1 MQSSGRTTD
10 ITPDRRPLVREP
22 PFDDRPYIREPPVEA
37 IWNHYAED
45 VRRRLALRTADLV
58 RHVCL
63 VEEHRD
69 LDEMITFLSAGPS
82 PDEGLI
88 TRLKKRRLSVKDEIA
103 RIEKPG

>member
-10 ITPDRRPLVREP
+10 VSPDRRPLVREP
-22 PFDDRPYIREPPVEA
+22 PFDDHPYIREPPDEA
-37 IWNHYAED
+37 FLNGFAEET
-45 VRRRLALRTADLV
+45 RRRLALRTADIV

-69 LDEMITFLSAGPS
+69 LDEMITFLSAGPT
-82 PDEGLI
+82 PDFALI
-88 TRLKKRRLSVKDEIA
+88 TRLKKRRLSIKDEIA

>member
-1 MQSSGRTTD
+1 MQ
-10 ITPDRRPLVREP
+10 
-22 PFDDRPYIREPPVEA
+22 F
-37 IWNHYAED
+37 AEE
-45 VRRRLALRTADLV
+45 RRLALRTVDIV

-69 LDEMITFLSAGPS
+69 LDEMITFLSANPT
-82 PDEGLI
+82 PDFALI

>member
-10 ITPDRRPLVREP
+10 IAPDRRPLVREP
-22 PFDDRPYIREPPVEA
+22 PFEHHPHVREPPDGAVW
-37 IWNHYAED
+37 IHFAEE
-45 VRRRLALRTADLV
+45 RRLALRTADIV

-69 LDEMITFLSAGPS
+69 LDEMITFLSANPT
-82 PDEGLI
+82 PDFALI